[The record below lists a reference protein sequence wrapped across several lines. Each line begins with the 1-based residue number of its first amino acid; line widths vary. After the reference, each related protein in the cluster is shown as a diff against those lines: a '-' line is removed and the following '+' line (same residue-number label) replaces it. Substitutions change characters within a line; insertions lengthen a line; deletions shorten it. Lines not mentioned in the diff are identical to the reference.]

1 MRKTKATQG
10 RGGWEGVQG
19 SRNTVSRREAFLFRL
34 CSGTP
39 RGSTRPGPSHHP
51 LQLHGGILWGRGGV
65 GSGGRGDMEKTP
77 KPRSLS
83 LAGHPACLGL
93 GLGKA
98 GRSQREPLTQENP
111 FTFPKAA
118 VPSRRRQR
126 PYAPAHPSHSAS
138 SVKERVSPK
147 QKPLWL
153 ALGSSPAGSPSH
165 LSRPLQ
171 SGSSPEWQHG
181 PSPSC

>member
-1 MRKTKATQG
+1 MHKTKATQG
-10 RGGWEGVQG
+10 RGGFEGVQG

-39 RGSTRPGPSHHP
+39 RGSTPPGPSHHP

-65 GSGGRGDMEKTP
+65 GSGERVGMKKTP
-77 KPRSLS
+77 KPGASAPLQ
-83 LAGHPACLGL
+83 HPACLWL
-93 GLGKA
+93 GLGKV

-118 VPSRRRQR
+118 VPSHSRQR

-138 SVKERVSPK
+138 SVKESVSPM

-153 ALGSSPAGSPSH
+153 
-165 LSRPLQ
+165 
-171 SGSSPEWQHG
+171 
-181 PSPSC
+181 